1 MTGCSTSK
9 KVLVSPGY
17 GAGFATWAHGD
28 KKKLAEDPE
37 LIAMV
42 EAGTQYSERFR
53 ARAEEI
59 CSYVCLGGVSQLVV
73 EEVTGPY
80 RIEVFDGCESIELL
94 QETDWG

>member
-1 MTGCSTSK
+1 MTQKTSK

-28 KKKLAEDPE
+28 KKKLAEDPM
-37 LIAMV
+37 LISMV
-42 EAGTQYSERFR
+42 EAGIPDLVAFEVR
-53 ARAEEI
+53 AKEI

-73 EEVTGPY
+73 KEVTGSY

-94 QETDWG
+94 RETDWW